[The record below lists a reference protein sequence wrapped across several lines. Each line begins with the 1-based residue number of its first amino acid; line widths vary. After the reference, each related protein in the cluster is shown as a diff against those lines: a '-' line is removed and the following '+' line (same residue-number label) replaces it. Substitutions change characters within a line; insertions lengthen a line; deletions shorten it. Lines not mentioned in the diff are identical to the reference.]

1 MNYIT
6 WAKEN
11 KKTLVKQIVGDVKS
25 PKDGEPLAIFAA
37 GIPGAGKTE
46 FLDRLFE
53 ESEDVVRIDLDEIV
67 KLFPEYKPENY
78 YKYRGAAHIIV
89 DEVVIYCRHNKLN
102 FVLDGTF
109 GSSRAISNIKSAL
122 KRHGVVI
129 FYVWKEPELAWQHT
143 KDRQLLINRGVE
155 KEGFIESCLKIPKNI
170 EEVRDK
176 FKDKVDIVAIKKDS
190 ESDRFQYSQNSK
202 HIDEL
207 IEVTYNEKD
216 LRKALV

>member
-6 WAKEN
+6 WAKEH
-11 KKTLVKQIVGDVKS
+11 KKSLVKQIVGDVK
-25 PKDGEPLAIFAA
+25 PPIKGEPLAVFAA

-53 ESEDVVRIDLDEIV
+53 GSLDAVRIDLDEIV
-67 KLFPEYKPENY
+67 KLFPDYKPENY

-89 DEVVIYCRHNKLN
+89 DEVVIYCRHHKLH

-109 GSSRAISNIKSAL
+109 GSPRAIDNIKSAL
-122 KRHGVVI
+122 KRHSVVI

-143 KDRQLLINRGVE
+143 KDRQLLIKRGVE

-170 EEVRDK
+170 GDVRDK
-176 FKDKVDIVAIKKDS
+176 FNDKAPIVVIKKDPN
-190 ESDRFQYSQNSK
+190 SDRFTYTQNSE
-202 HIDEL
+202 HIDDL
-207 IEVTYNEKD
+207 IEVKYNESE

>member
-6 WAKEN
+6 WAKEH
-11 KKTLVKQIVGDVKS
+11 KKSLVKQIVGDVKP
-25 PKDGEPLAIFAA
+25 PKDGKPLAVFAA

-53 ESEDVVRIDLDEIV
+53 GSLDAVRIDLDEIV
-67 KLFPEYKPENY
+67 KLFPDYNPENY

-89 DEVVIYCRHNKLN
+89 DEVVIYCRHHKLN

-109 GSSRAISNIKSAL
+109 GSPRAISNIKSAL

-129 FYVWKEPELAWQHT
+129 FYVWKEPGLAWQHT
-143 KDRQLLINRGVE
+143 KDRQLLIKRGVE
-155 KEGFIESCLKIPKNI
+155 EKGFIESCIRIPQNI
-170 EEVRDK
+170 KDVRDK
-176 FKDKVDIVAIKKDS
+176 FQDKAPIVLIKKDPK
-190 ESDRFQYSQNSK
+190 SDQFTYTQNAE

-207 IEVTYNEKD
+207 IEVKYNEKD